1 MKLTKTMLKRLIKE
15 ELKKVLKEANTGYK
29 RDDTQ
34 GRAGLDG
41 FGDDPDDDEED
52 QNWNFKDDDTQG
64 KAALKEED
72 GEQDHEMFAKDDEL
86 KELGSYISDL
96 NRVAGLVT
104 KRMKEMAGREDVG
117 GQLSATTTYAVRTA
131 NAAAEVSRRFNIAL
145 DEMLK
150 TY

>member
-1 MKLTKTMLKRLIKE
+1 MKLTKTILKRLIKE

-29 RDDTQ
+29 R
-34 GRAGLDG
+34 
-41 FGDDPDDDEED
+41 
-52 QNWNFKDDDTQG
+52 DDTQG

-104 KRMKEMAGREDVG
+104 KRMKEMAGRY

-145 DEMLK
+145 DEMPK

>member
-1 MKLTKTMLKRLIKE
+1 MKLTKTILKRLIKE

-29 RDDTQ
+29 R
-34 GRAGLDG
+34 
-41 FGDDPDDDEED
+41 
-52 QNWNFKDDDTQG
+52 DDTQG

-117 GQLSATTTYAVRTA
+117 GLFSATTTYAVTVV

-145 DEMLK
+145 DEMPK